1 MPSKLLT
8 PAEVAEL
15 LRCSKKTLTQYVRTG
30 ALAYIRVG
38 AGAVRPRRMFTE
50 EDVQSFIDRQAQREA
65 PPQSSIG
72 PKGRRSKGTVSSA
85 RVYTFTALR
94 DAGVGATLTN
104 SRDRKT

>member
-15 LRCSKKTLTQYVRTG
+15 LRCSKKTLTQYVRAG

-50 EDVQSFIDRQAQREA
+50 EDVQSFIDRQAQRET
-65 PPQSSIG
+65 PPNPSTSH
-72 PKGRRSKGTVSSA
+72 KGRRSKATLSNAKVYAFSA
-85 RVYTFTALR
+85 IPRPGA
-94 DAGVGATLTN
+94 AATLTN
-104 SRDRKT
+104 SRGRKT